1 MSRLLDIDRFTGIV
15 ETFKKDDLTGK
26 IHIKKSQDVEGL
38 LDLNSADRT
47 SSNNSW
53 RGDMHKVASIPLI
66 FIEQWREELKAMGSA
81 NINPLARENKLFFI
95 AKLNSRDWA
104 KLRTK
109 EGRI

>member
-1 MSRLLDIDRFTGIV
+1 MSRLLDIDQFTGIV
-15 ETFKKDDLTGK
+15 ETFKKDDLTGE
-26 IHIKKSQDVEGL
+26 IYIKKSQDVEGM

-47 SSNNSW
+47 SSNKSW

-66 FIEQWREELKAMGSA
+66 FIEQWREELKAQGAA

>member
-1 MSRLLDIDRFTGIV
+1 MSRLLDVDRFTGIV
-15 ETFKKDDLTGK
+15 ETFKKDEITGK
-26 IHIKKSQDVEGL
+26 VYVKKHQDVESL
-38 LDLNSADRT
+38 LDLNAADR
-47 SSNNSW
+47 SNTNKSF

-66 FIEQWREELKAMGSA
+66 FIDQWREELKAMGA
-81 NINPLARENKLFFI
+81 TNVNPLARENKPFFI